1 MEARRLYD
9 FLTRMPPSSS
19 PLAEPSLARDNN
31 HMKSILVPIEDHGVI
46 ESQIEL
52 ALALGRTFDSYIE
65 GLAIT
70 PDYPVVLPVDIAI
83 GVPSPLTPENRMD
96 MARTCRE
103 RFEGFMAAKQVSRS
117 SAGLAGLSF
126 GWRQDGLMEDAF
138 LGAYGRVFDT
148 IVVGRPD
155 GSEGQTRLSTVES
168 ALFETGHP
176 VMIAPPNVPRTF
188 GEVAVIA
195 WNRSTETARAVLG
208 AMPLLKK
215 TRRVVVLE
223 LEDWGVPGPSGSE
236 LARSLRMHDIAAEA
250 ITAPNPSDRPGETIL
265 SECSGLGC
273 DLLVKGA
280 YTQSR
285 LRQMFFGGATSHIL
299 SNTTIPVLMAH

>member
-1 MEARRLYD
+1 M
-9 FLTRMPPSSS
+9 TPSSK
-19 PLAEPSLARDNN
+19 PLAEKGFQRDNN
-31 HMKSILVPIEDHGVI
+31 LMKSILVPIEDQGLV
-46 ESQIEL
+46 ESQLEA
-52 ALALGRTFDSYIE
+52 ALLLGQTFDSYIE

-83 GVPSPLTPENRMD
+83 GVPSPLTPENRSE
-96 MARTCRE
+96 MARACRE
-103 RFEGFMAAKQVSRS
+103 RFEGYMTTKQITRS
-117 SAGLAGLSF
+117 SAGLSGLSY
-126 GWRQDGLMEDAF
+126 GWRQDSLTEDAF
-138 LGAYGRVFDT
+138 LGAYGRVFDV

-155 GSEGQTRLSTVES
+155 GSNGQTRLSTVEA
-168 ALFETGHP
+168 ALFETGRP
-176 VMIAPPNVPRTF
+176 VLIAPPSVPRTF
-188 GEVAVIA
+188 GDLAVIA

-215 TRRVVVLE
+215 ARRVVVLE
-223 LEDWGVPGPSGSE
+223 IEDWGVPGPSGSE
-236 LARSLRMHDIAAEA
+236 LARSLRMHDVAAEA
-250 ITAPNPSDRPGETIL
+250 VTIPDPSDRPGEAIL
-265 SECSGLGC
+265 REAGSLGC

>member
-1 MEARRLYD
+1 
-9 FLTRMPPSSS
+9 MPPSSKA
-19 PLAEPSLARDNN
+19 LAEAGRARDNN
-31 HMKSILVPIEDHGVI
+31 LMKSILVPIEDHGHI
-46 ESQIEL
+46 ESQLEL
-52 ALALGRTFDSYIE
+52 ALLLGEAFDSYIE

-103 RFEGFMAAKQVSRS
+103 RFEGFMAAKQIARA
-117 SAGLAGLSF
+117 SAGLPGLSF

-176 VMIAPPNVPRTF
+176 VMIAPPSAPRTF

-215 TRRVVVLE
+215 ARRVIVLE

-236 LARSLRMHDIAAEA
+236 LARSLRMHDVSAEA
-250 ITAPNPSDRPGETIL
+250 VTAPDPSDRPGETIL
-265 SECSGLGC
+265 SECAALGC

>member
-1 MEARRLYD
+1 
-9 FLTRMPPSSS
+9 
-19 PLAEPSLARDNN
+19 
-31 HMKSILVPIEDHGVI
+31 MKSILVPIEDHGQI
-46 ESQIEL
+46 DSQLEL
-52 ALALGRTFDSYIE
+52 ALLLAQAFDSYIE

-103 RFEGFMAAKQVSRS
+103 RFEGFMAAKQIERA
-117 SAGLAGLSF
+117 SAGLPGLSF

-148 IVVGRPD
+148 TVVGRPD
-155 GSEGQTRLSTVES
+155 GSDGQTRLSTVES

-176 VMIAPPNVPRTF
+176 VMIAPPSAPRTF

-215 TRRVVVLE
+215 ARRVVVLE

-236 LARSLRMHDIAAEA
+236 LARSLRMHDISAEA
-250 ITAPNPSDRPGETIL
+250 VTAPDPSDRPGETIL
-265 SECSGLGC
+265 SECAALGC

>member
-1 MEARRLYD
+1 
-9 FLTRMPPSSS
+9 
-19 PLAEPSLARDNN
+19 
-31 HMKSILVPIEDHGVI
+31 MKSILVPIEDHSPV
-46 ESQIEL
+46 ESQLET
-52 ALALGRTFDSYIE
+52 ALLLGRTFDSYIE

-103 RFEGFMAAKQVSRS
+103 RFEGFMAGKQISRS
-117 SAGLAGLSF
+117 SAGLSGLSF

-138 LGAYGRVFDT
+138 LGAYGRVFDIT
-148 IVVGRPD
+148 VVGRPD
-155 GSEGQTRLSTVES
+155 GSEGQTRLSTVEA

-176 VMIAPPNVPRTF
+176 VLIAPPNVPRTF
-188 GEVAVIA
+188 GEVVVIA

-208 AMPLLKK
+208 SMPLLKK
-215 TRRVVVLE
+215 ARRVVVLE

-236 LARSLRMHDIAAEA
+236 LARSLRMHDITAEA
-250 ITAPNPSDRPGETIL
+250 MTVPDPSGKPGDTIL
-265 SECSGLGC
+265 TECAALGC

-299 SNTTIPVLMAH
+299 NSTTIPVLMAH

>member
-1 MEARRLYD
+1 
-9 FLTRMPPSSS
+9 
-19 PLAEPSLARDNN
+19 
-31 HMKSILVPIEDHGVI
+31 MKSILVPIEDHGQI
-46 ESQIEL
+46 DSQLEL
-52 ALALGRTFDSYIE
+52 ALLVGRTFDSYIE

-83 GVPSPLTPENRMD
+83 GVPSPLTPENRFE
-96 MARTCRE
+96 MAQTCRE
-103 RFEGFMAAKQVSRS
+103 RFEGFMATKQISRS
-117 SAGLAGLSF
+117 SAGLSGLSF

-138 LGAYGRVFDT
+138 LGAYGRVFDA
-148 IVVGRPD
+148 ILVGRPD
-155 GSEGQTRLSTVES
+155 GSNGQTRLSTVEA
-168 ALFETGHP
+168 ALFETGRP
-176 VMIAPPNVPRTF
+176 VLIAPPSVPRTF
-188 GEVAVIA
+188 GEVVVIA

-215 TRRVVVLE
+215 ARRVVVLE
-223 LEDWGVPGPSGSE
+223 LEDWGVPGPSGAE
-236 LARSLRMHDIAAEA
+236 LARSLRMHDVASEA
-250 ITAPNPSDRPGETIL
+250 ITVPDPTDRAGETIL
-265 SECSGLGC
+265 KEAAALGC

>member
-1 MEARRLYD
+1 
-9 FLTRMPPSSS
+9 MPPSSR
-19 PLAEPSLARDNN
+19 PLAETGFQRDNN
-31 HMKSILVPIEDHGVI
+31 LMKSILVPIEDHGLI
-46 ESQIEL
+46 ESQLEV
-52 ALALGRTFDSYIE
+52 ALLLGRTFDSYIE

-83 GVPSPLTPENRMD
+83 GVPSPLTPENRFE
-96 MARTCRE
+96 MARACRE
-103 RFEGFMAAKQVSRS
+103 RFEGLMTAKQVARS
-117 SAGLAGLSF
+117 SAGLSGLSF

-138 LGAYGRVFDT
+138 LGAYGRVFDVT
-148 IVVGRPD
+148 VVGRPD
-155 GSEGQTRLSTVES
+155 GSNGQTRLSTVEA
-168 ALFETGHP
+168 ALFETGRP
-176 VMIAPPNVPRTF
+176 VLIAPPSAPRTF

-195 WNRSTETARAVLG
+195 WNRSTETARVVLG

-215 TRRVVVLE
+215 ARRVVVLE

-236 LARSLRMHDIAAEA
+236 LARSLRMHDVAAEA
-250 ITAPNPSDRPGETIL
+250 LTVPDPSDKPGETIL
-265 SECSGLGC
+265 AEAASLGC

>member
-1 MEARRLYD
+1 M
-9 FLTRMPPSSS
+9 TGMPPSSS
-19 PLAEPSLARDNN
+19 PLAEKGFRRDNN
-31 HMKSILVPIEDHGVI
+31 LMKSILVPIEDHGLI
-46 ESQIEL
+46 DSQLEL
-52 ALALGRTFDSYIE
+52 ALLVGRTFDSYIE

-83 GVPSPLTPENRMD
+83 GVPSPLTPENRFE

-103 RFEGFMAAKQVSRS
+103 RFEGFMTIKQISRS
-117 SAGLAGLSF
+117 SASLSGLSF

-148 IVVGRPD
+148 ILVGRPD
-155 GSEGQTRLSTVES
+155 GSNGQTRLSTVEA
-168 ALFETGHP
+168 ALFETGRP
-176 VMIAPPNVPRTF
+176 VLIAPPSVPRTF
-188 GEVAVIA
+188 GEVAVVA

-208 AMPLLKK
+208 AMPLLKRA
-215 TRRVVVLE
+215 RRVVVLE

-236 LARSLRMHDIAAEA
+236 LARSLRMHDVPAEA
-250 ITAPNPSDRPGETIL
+250 ITVPDPADKAGEAIL
-265 SECSGLGC
+265 KEAASLGC

-299 SNTTIPVLMAH
+299 SSTTIPVLMAH